1 MTYRTLTIQEL
12 KSLYSTRAGFIFQGN
27 APSSRTSCEKLSQVI
42 KEQHI
47 CDYEPDFIVELN
59 PATYVF
65 VYPEDVSFKSGEFY
79 EIANHLSMAT
89 MGMFKVDILTAFLKE
104 N

>member
-1 MTYRTLTIQEL
+1 MTYKNLSIADL
-12 KSLYSTRAGFIFQGN
+12 KSLYSTRPGFIFQGN
-27 APSSRTSCEKLSQVI
+27 APSSKESCDKLSNAI
-42 KEQHI
+42 KQQKI
-47 CDYEPDFIVELN
+47 CEYEPDFIVELN

-79 EIANHLSMAT
+79 DIANQMTMAT
-89 MGMFKVDILTAFLKE
+89 MGMFKVDILTAFLKD